1 MIENHK
7 DGFCVSFFCLKLPAY
22 IEIKNNTAWDWS
34 YKKNMDKERFAVA
47 LMTCNGAYDNCNT
60 AQVKIYV
67 PKTALCKY
75 YLNMQVN

>member
-1 MIENHK
+1 
-7 DGFCVSFFCLKLPAY
+7 
-22 IEIKNNTAWDWS
+22 
-34 YKKNMDKERFAVA
+34 MDKERFAVA